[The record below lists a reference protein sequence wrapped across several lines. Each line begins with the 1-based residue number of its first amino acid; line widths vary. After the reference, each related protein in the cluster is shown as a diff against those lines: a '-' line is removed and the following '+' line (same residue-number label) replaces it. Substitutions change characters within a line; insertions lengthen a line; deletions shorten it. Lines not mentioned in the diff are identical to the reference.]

1 MKTLFIVLASA
12 ATLGLVA
19 PATADTRHNCSDLP
33 KSQWMSVEA
42 ITQKASALGYDVR
55 RVKADGGCYEVYAT
69 DAKGA
74 RVEAYFHPGTGDVV
88 KVEVE

>member
-1 MKTLFIVLASA
+1 MKTLFVVLTSA
-12 ATLGLVA
+12 AALGFVA
-19 PATADTRHNCSDLP
+19 PAIADTRNNCSELP
-33 KSQWMSVEA
+33 KAQWMSVEA
-42 ITQKASALGYDVR
+42 ITKKASALGYDVR
-55 RVKADGGCYEVYAT
+55 RVKAERGCYEVYAI